1 MILFLIYLIS
11 GEQNMVAKYKEDN
24 VLNPHLPWNEKSEDL
39 DNILFKQNG
48 AYPKRL
54 FCSYVVG
61 ESTQGKINVRALSDM
76 GTILLNDQQ
85 NHYNLYHVTIPSKEC
100 FCGDHAVAM
109 AVDNKTK
116 TIYYHDSH
124 GEDMRKEMKDFLR
137 LLLPEYKIDINHS
150 KQQEDVRN
158 PFVSEENDNSCV
170 LLTKYNLRD
179 MWYKINGHKDKIC
192 DYSSIQARK
201 DAWRKLRN
209 IQKEEP
215 TKDAGTTKFTI
226 KFGAKKTPSKE
237 EIEAQKQAEKEDF
250 KYRMYNEPN
259 YNEMLQEAV
268 KRAKSNHLAYCKQV
282 QLQRGGLNK

>member
-1 MILFLIYLIS
+1 M
-11 GEQNMVAKYKEDN
+11 
-24 VLNPHLPWNEKSEDL
+24 LNTRLTWNEKSDDL

-48 AYPKRL
+48 FSVKRL
-54 FCSYVVG
+54 SV
-61 ESTQGKINVRALSDM
+61 ESNVNGAQSKIDTNALTNF
-76 GTILLNDQQ
+76 GTTLLNDQQ
-85 NHYNLYHVTIPSKEC
+85 INQTYYSLLLPSQDC
-100 FCGDHAVAM
+100 FCGSHAVAM
-109 AVDNKTK
+109 AVDNKTQ

-137 LLLPEYKIDINHS
+137 LLLPEYEIDINHS
-150 KQQEDVRN
+150 KQQEDVIN
-158 PFVSEENDNSCV
+158 PFVSEENDNSCC

-179 MWYKINGHKDKIC
+179 MWYRINGQSDKIC
-192 DYSSIQARK
+192 NYSSLKARK

-209 IQKEEP
+209 IQKEESA
-215 TKDAGTTKFTI
+215 KDAGTTKFTFKI
-226 KFGAKKTPSKE
+226 GAKKTPSKD

-268 KRAKSNHLAYCKQV
+268 KKAKSNHLAYCKQI